1 MKNFKKLILNM
12 AVCVNV
18 MIFGILAL
26 VAFYSIGF
34 KDSINLANVT
44 KETENNKQYFAL
56 ALTGIILVWA
66 SMILPI
72 LKLFFRKPFQTMI
85 ISITTLIVLTI
96 ATAMMMAADITFVI
110 NQDSDTWKVF
120 GVMLLLLVGYS
131 ITIQPQ
137 IKIIFFKNETKKSND
152 LIEEA

>member
-1 MKNFKKLILNM
+1 MKKFKKLILNM
-12 AVCVNV
+12 AVCINV
-18 MIFGILAL
+18 MIFGILTL

-34 KDSINLANVT
+34 KDGVNLSNVT
-44 KETENNKQYFAL
+44 EVTESKQYFAL

-72 LKLFFRKPFQTMI
+72 LKLLFRKPFQTMI
-85 ISITTLIVLTI
+85 ISITTLVVLTM

-110 NQDSDTWKVF
+110 NGNSDTWKVF

-137 IKIIFFKNETKKSND
+137 IKILFFKNEDKKTEISQ
-152 LIEEA
+152 EA

>member
-1 MKNFKKLILNM
+1 MKNFKKVILNM
-12 AVCVNV
+12 SVCVNV

-34 KDSINLANVT
+34 NGVTNLSNVS
-44 KETENNKQYFAL
+44 ETSHNKQYFAL

-85 ISITTLIVLTI
+85 ISITTLVVLTM
-96 ATAMMMAADITFVI
+96 ATAMMMAAEITFVI
-110 NQDSDTWKVF
+110 NNHSDTWKVF
-120 GVMLLLLVGYS
+120 GVMLLLLVGFS

-137 IKIIFFKNETKKSND
+137 IKILFFKNEDKKS
-152 LIEEA
+152 LEIIEEA